1 MRMSSTNYSMIGALL
16 PEISSVNAPTLAKN
30 GSRTWSST
38 GGGPNHRLGYLLMV
52 DLG

>member
-1 MRMSSTNYSMIGALL
+1 MRMGSTNYCTIGALL